1 MKDDF
6 LSRPHDATRT
16 RRTLESPARY
26 ADPID
31 VDEPVRDPL
40 SGASGDRV
48 VALGMVFIAG
58 FATALIFTT

>member
-6 LSRPHDATRT
+6 LSRPYDATRT

-31 VDEPVRDPL
+31 VGEPSVDPF
-40 SGASGDRV
+40 SGGASDRFFALA
-48 VALGMVFIAG
+48 VAFIAG
-58 FATALIFTT
+58 IATTLLFTT